1 MEIIARLITKHYE
14 RLTMV
19 HEVYEEV
26 RRYTITTFTDETK
39 KPQERQPREAKFIHF
54 FPIIL
59 NLGRVLNVNIH
70 KLGSNIGKFKTL
82 ASLLAL
88 HNSRHAY

>member
-1 MEIIARLITKHYE
+1 MEHYE

-26 RRYTITTFTDETK
+26 RRYTITTFINETK

-59 NLGRVLNVNIH
+59 NFELRFKCKHSQVRV
-70 KLGSNIGKFKTL
+70 K
-82 ASLLAL
+82 
-88 HNSRHAY
+88 YW

>member
-1 MEIIARLITKHYE
+1 
-14 RLTMV
+14 MV
-19 HEVYEEV
+19 HEVYDEV

-39 KPQERQPREAKFIHF
+39 KPQERQSRELSKFIHF

-70 KLGSNIGKFKTL
+70 KLG
-82 ASLLAL
+82 
-88 HNSRHAY
+88 

>member
-39 KPQERQPREAKFIHF
+39 KPQ
-54 FPIIL
+54 
-59 NLGRVLNVNIH
+59 
-70 KLGSNIGKFKTL
+70 
-82 ASLLAL
+82 
-88 HNSRHAY
+88 

>member
-1 MEIIARLITKHYE
+1 LRGITKHYE
-14 RLTMV
+14 RRTMV

-26 RRYTITTFTDETK
+26 RRYTITTFTDGNEETSRK
-39 KPQERQPREAKFIHF
+39 TTAGSKFIHF

-70 KLGSNIGKFKTL
+70 KLG
-82 ASLLAL
+82 
-88 HNSRHAY
+88 